1 MLKVTWNRDDYP
13 GLIIGIR
20 RICISDYTGLCPKC
34 GRLTQRVID
43 IYGKLY
49 YDCISC
55 KFSWKYNDIIEF
67 VNQPKKLRRQQMA
80 INIKVKE
87 YRKLDVVRAEEEIK
101 VEVLKIEALRRN
113 QLPERYIKQYYNVY
127 KDTYMAG
134 RFSIRTVDGLF
145 THDSEANDE
154 IIVLQVGKMYPL
166 EEFQKRIRFV
176 RRSGRKLRKVNATIA
191 ISMKE
196 KVAKDKITTKQKMFR
211 I

>member
-1 MLKVTWNRDDYP
+1 
-13 GLIIGIR
+13 
-20 RICISDYTGLCPKC
+20 
-34 GRLTQRVID
+34 
-43 IYGKLY
+43 
-49 YDCISC
+49 
-55 KFSWKYNDIIEF
+55 
-67 VNQPKKLRRQQMA
+67 MA